1 MIYIVLILILV
12 GADQLSKYLID
23 SYMLE
28 GETLPIIN
36 DFFHLTYV
44 KNRGIAF
51 GMFQGK
57 LDIISIATIIAT
69 VAIAYYL
76 YKERNK
82 LSMIEK
88 MGFIYILEGA
98 IGNMIDRAF
107 RGFVV
112 DMVDFRGVW
121 SYVFNLADVWINIG
135 VVFVLLDQL
144 ILRKKRETEEDKK

>member
-57 LDIISIATIIAT
+57 LDIISIATIIAI

-88 MGFIYILEGA
+88 MGFIYILAGA

-121 SYVFNLADVWINIG
+121 SYVINLADVWINIG

>member
-1 MIYIVLILILV
+1 MTYIVLILILV

-23 SYMLE
+23 SNMLE
-28 GETLPIIN
+28 GESLPIIN
-36 DFFHLTYV
+36 DFFHITYV

-57 LDIISIATIIAT
+57 LDIISIATVIAI

-76 YKERNK
+76 YKEKNK
-82 LSMIEK
+82 LSLVEK
-88 MGFIYILEGA
+88 MGFIYILAGA
-98 IGNMIDRAF
+98 IGNMWDRAF

-112 DMVDFRGVW
+112 DMMDFRGIW

-135 VVFVLLDQL
+135 VIFILLDQF
-144 ILRKKRETEEDKK
+144 ILKKKRETEEDKK

>member
-36 DFFHLTYV
+36 NFFHLTYV

-57 LDIISIATIIAT
+57 LDIISIATIIAI

-88 MGFIYILEGA
+88 MGFIYILAGA